1 MVQYVDESQLK
12 IFVLL
17 DKLDYFFTNFILK
30 SGILGEKPK

>member
-17 DKLDYFFTNFILK
+17 DKLDYFFINFILK
-30 SGILGEKPK
+30 GGILGEKPK